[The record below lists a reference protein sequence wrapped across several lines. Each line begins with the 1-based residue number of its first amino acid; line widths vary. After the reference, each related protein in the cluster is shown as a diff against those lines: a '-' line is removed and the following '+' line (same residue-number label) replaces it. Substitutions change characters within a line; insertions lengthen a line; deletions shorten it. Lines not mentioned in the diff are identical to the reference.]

1 MCKKEYFH
9 LIANEKHRRMR
20 KIQLE
25 QDEETIVGDD
35 NLKVFISKYYKK
47 LFGAPVQNGFL
58 LCENTIL
65 DIPQIF
71 SA

>member
-1 MCKKEYFH
+1 
-9 LIANEKHRRMR
+9 MR

-58 LCENTIL
+58 LCENTML